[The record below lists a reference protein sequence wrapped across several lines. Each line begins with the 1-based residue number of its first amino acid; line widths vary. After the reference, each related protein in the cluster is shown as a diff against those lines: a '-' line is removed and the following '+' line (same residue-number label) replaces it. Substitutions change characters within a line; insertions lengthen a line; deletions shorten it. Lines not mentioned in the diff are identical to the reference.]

1 MSPGSSVAPGGAGR
15 PTSILLK
22 LLGVGAVALGL
33 TVLAKGLAFGRDVAL
48 SVVFGADAATDAF
61 FIANMIPGILWA
73 AFLATINVVVL
84 PLYVEKRSQAG
95 DAAGHFANEA
105 IQTYLALSLLIG
117 LVCVVFSGPIVRFTA
132 PGASAETLALATQLT
147 IIMAVGFPF
156 SGYVAIQNSL
166 QQAHGRF
173 IGPLAV
179 PVANN
184 IIAILGI
191 LAAAVVADIR
201 VAVIAAVG
209 AWLLQAPFQRFQNRG
224 LYPTVPRLTLTKDTL
239 HRIVLLSVP
248 VMFGT
253 FLDQIN
259 IFVGI
264 NLAGGVGEGAI
275 SQLNYASR
283 LAMFI
288 ATAFSMLVAYFF
300 FPRIAA
306 SASAGDDVASG
317 QSLTIG
323 LLLTVALTLPLTV
336 VAYVLRQDVVALVYG
351 HGGLSAQDLSGTAL
365 AFAAYALGIV
375 LIAARE
381 MLNRLFFSYQRMLP
395 PLLLGVLASVVNF
408 GVSSQLVDRLGV
420 VGIALGASVGA
431 LVYVIGQVVLVLI
444 WKPRLISV
452 RLITGLGLLGLAT
465 VPGWFALQE
474 LARQTEDMLP
484 LVRLILGTLAFGL
497 PFVMIVMA
505 ASWRIGLLRQ
515 IKEAST
521 T

>member
-1 MSPGSSVAPGGAGR
+1 MTVGPDATSVDGAR
-15 PTSILLK
+15 PASLLIK
-22 LLGVGAVALGL
+22 VLGVGAVALGL

-48 SVVFGADAATDAF
+48 SVVFGADMATDAF
-61 FIANMIPGILWA
+61 FVANMIPGILWA

-84 PLYVEKRSQAG
+84 PMYVERRSQAS
-95 DAAGHFANEA
+95 DVAGHFANEA
-105 IQTYLALSLLIG
+105 IQTYLAVSLVIG
-117 LVCVVFSGPIVRFTA
+117 LICVAFAAPIVRFTA

-179 PVANN
+179 PVVNN

-191 LAAAVVADIR
+191 LVAAVLADIR
-201 VAVIAAVG
+201 IAVIAAVG
-209 AWLLQAPFQRFQNRG
+209 AWVLQAPFQRFQNRT
-224 LYPTVPRLTLTKDTL
+224 LYPTVPRVILTRQTVQ
-239 HRIVLLSVP
+239 RIVLLSVP

-306 SASAGDDVASG
+306 SASAGDDAASG
-317 QSLTIG
+317 HSLTLG

-336 VAYVLRQDVVALVYG
+336 VAYVMRQDVVALVYG
-351 HGGLSAQDLSGTAL
+351 HGGLSAADLSGTAL

-395 PLLLGVLASVVNF
+395 PLLLGVVASVVNF

-431 LVYVIGQVVLVLI
+431 LVYVVGQIVLVLV
-444 WKPRLISV
+444 WKPRLISR
-452 RLITGLGLLGLAT
+452 RLLAGLVILALACVPAGLA
-465 VPGWFALQE
+465 LQQAAT
-474 LARQTEDMLP
+474 LTEGMLP
-484 LVRLILGTLAFGL
+484 LVRLIPGTLAFGL
-497 PFVMIVMA
+497 PFVAIVGA
-505 ASWRIGLLRQ
+505 AAWRMGLVRQ
-515 IKEAST
+515 VRTLSSI
-521 T
+521 

>member
-1 MSPGSSVAPGGAGR
+1 VSTAPDGPSPARQGR
-15 PTSILLK
+15 DATLLK
-22 LLGVGAVALGL
+22 AVGVGLVALGL

-84 PLYVEKRSQAG
+84 PMYVEKRSQAP
-95 DAAGHFANEA
+95 AVAGHFANEA
-105 IQTYLALSLLIG
+105 IQTYLAVSLVMG
-117 LVCVVFSGPIVRFTA
+117 LVCVAFAGPIVRLTA
-132 PGASAETLALATQLT
+132 PGASSETLALATQLT

-179 PVANN
+179 PVVNN

-191 LAAAVVADIR
+191 LAAAVMADIR
-201 VAVIAAVG
+201 VAVVAAVG
-209 AWLLQAPFQRFQNRG
+209 AWLLQAPFQRFQNRS
-224 LYPTVPRLTLTKDTL
+224 LYPTVRRVILSKDNV
-239 HRIVLLSVP
+239 HRIVLLSLP

-264 NLAGGVGEGAI
+264 NLAGSVGEGAI

-283 LAMFI
+283 LAMFV

-306 SASAGDDVASG
+306 SASAGDDAG
-317 QSLTIG
+317 AGHSLTIG

-336 VAYVLRQDVVALVYG
+336 VAYVMRQDVVALVYG
-351 HGGLSAQDLSGTAL
+351 HGGLSPRDLSGTAM

-408 GVSSQLVDRLGV
+408 FVSSQLVDRLGV

-431 LVYVIGQVVLVLI
+431 LVYVIGQIALVLV
-444 WKPRLISV
+444 WKPRLIRFHLV
-452 RLITGLGLLGLAT
+452 VGLAWLGLSS
-465 VPGWFALQE
+465 VPGWFALQAV
-474 LARQTEDMLP
+474 ARHTEEMVP
-484 LVRLILGTLAFGL
+484 LFRLVSGTLAFGL
-497 PFVMIVMA
+497 PFMMIA
-505 ASWRIGLLRQ
+505 AIAAWRMGLLRQ
-515 IKEAST
+515 IRRTSAT
-521 T
+521 

>member
-1 MSPGSSVAPGGAGR
+1 MKPAPDALPTGAGR
-15 PTSILLK
+15 PTSVLARVV
-22 LLGVGAVALGL
+22 GVSAIALGL

-48 SVVFGADAATDAF
+48 SVVFGADTATDAF
-61 FIANMIPGILWA
+61 FVANMIPGILWA

-84 PLYVEKRSQAG
+84 PMYVEKRSQAP

-105 IQTYLALSLLIG
+105 IQTYLAVSLVIG
-117 LVCVVFSGPIVRFTA
+117 LICVAFAAPIVRFTA
-132 PGASAETLALATQLT
+132 PGASPETLALATQLT

-179 PVANN
+179 PVVNN

-191 LAAAVVADIR
+191 LAAAVLADIR
-201 VAVIAAVG
+201 IAVIAAVG
-209 AWLLQAPFQRFQNRG
+209 AWVLQAPFQRFQNRS
-224 LYPTVPRLTLTKDTL
+224 LYPTVPRVILTRQTVQRL
-239 HRIVLLSVP
+239 VLLSVP

-306 SASAGDDVASG
+306 SASAGDDAASG
-317 QSLTIG
+317 QSLTLG

-336 VAYVLRQDVVALVYG
+336 VAYVMRQDVVALVYG
-351 HGGLSAQDLSGTAL
+351 HGGLSASDLSGTAL

-408 GVSSQLVDRLGV
+408 GISSQLVDRLGV

-431 LVYVIGQVVLVLI
+431 LVYVVGQIVLVLI
-444 WKPRLISV
+444 WKPVLIS
-452 RLITGLGLLGLAT
+452 RQLLLGLVILALAC
-465 VPGWFALQE
+465 VPAGLALQQVAG
-474 LARQTEDMLP
+474 LSADMPP
-484 LVRLILGTLAFGL
+484 LFRLFLGTLAFGI
-497 PFVMIVMA
+497 PFVTIVGVA
-505 ASWRIGLLRQ
+505 AWRVGFPHKLSMQ
-515 IKEAST
+515 AKT
-521 T
+521 

>member
-1 MSPGSSVAPGGAGR
+1 MKPAPDALSSAGGR
-15 PTSILLK
+15 PTSVLAK
-22 LLGVGAVALGL
+22 VVGVGAIALGL

-48 SVVFGADAATDAF
+48 SVVFGADMATDAF
-61 FIANMIPGILWA
+61 FVANMIPGILWA

-84 PLYVEKRSQAG
+84 PMYVEKRSQTP

-105 IQTYLALSLLIG
+105 IQTYLAVSLVIG
-117 LVCVVFSGPIVRFTA
+117 VVCVAFAAAIVRFTA
-132 PGASAETLALATQLT
+132 PGASPETLALATQLT

-179 PVANN
+179 PVVNN
-184 IIAILGI
+184 IIAIVGI
-191 LAAAVVADIR
+191 LAAAVLADIR
-201 VAVIAAVG
+201 IAVIAAVG
-209 AWLLQAPFQRFQNRG
+209 AWVLQAPLQRFQNRT
-224 LYPTVPRLTLTKDTL
+224 LYPTVPRVILTRQTL
-239 HRIVLLSVP
+239 QRIVLLSVP

-306 SASAGDDVASG
+306 SASAGDDATSG
-317 QSLTIG
+317 QNLTLG

-336 VAYVLRQDVVALVYG
+336 VAYVMRQDVVALVYG
-351 HGGLSAQDLSGTAL
+351 HGGLSAADLSGTAL

-431 LVYVIGQVVLVLI
+431 LVYVVGQIVLVLV
-444 WKPRLISV
+444 WKPVLISR
-452 RLITGLGLLGLAT
+452 RLLVGLVILALACVPAGLTLQQVAVLA
-465 VPGWFALQE
+465 
-474 LARQTEDMLP
+474 EDMLP
-484 LVRLILGTLAFGL
+484 LLRLILGTLAFGL
-497 PFVMIVMA
+497 PFVAIVGGA
-505 ASWRIGLLRQ
+505 AWRMGLLRQ
-515 IKEAST
+515 IRVTSSI
-521 T
+521 